1 MVNEEGERRKLKI
14 YNFKWYFKVSIFTP
28 FWQDINIFH
37 FKFEFYDNENLKIA
51 SRSIIKKSW
60 NTSKKVAF
68 WVHFSR
74 T

>member
-14 YNFKWYFKVSIFTP
+14 YNFKWYLKVSIFTP
-28 FWQDINIFH
+28 IRQDIKNIH
-37 FKFEFYDNENLKIA
+37 FKFEFYDNENFKIA
-51 SRSIIKKSW
+51 SRWIIKKSW